1 MGDTPSPQSSRTS
14 ASKSWALLRG
24 YSLVGAIVFVIVYAF
39 ANMPSQIGKSELPE
53 PPIGSK
59 SPPYFAVTTI
69 ALRDI
74 PANTVLTSGDVGVGR
89 VSIRN
94 GIRHDLTIDSFDD
107 PASVVGFRTKFKLY
121 KNQEISK
128 WDFCSPE
135 FSSRRV
141 VVCCADVSRGALLT
155 RQNVCLGWV
164 YDPKGHSRFGF
175 DEFTALLGQ
184 RAATNLS
191 RGTLIIDR
199 DILPNAAFVQASSK

>member
-1 MGDTPSPQSSRTS
+1 MGDTLLLNLQELPQVNPGHYFEVIR
-14 ASKSWALLRG
+14 
-24 YSLVGAIVFVIVYAF
+24 SLVQLFLWIVYAF
-39 ANMPSQIGKSELPE
+39 ANMPSQIGKTELPE

-141 VVCCADVSRGALLT
+141 VVCCADVSEEL
-155 RQNVCLGWV
+155 C
-164 YDPKGHSRFGF
+164 
-175 DEFTALLGQ
+175 
-184 RAATNLS
+184 
-191 RGTLIIDR
+191 
-199 DILPNAAFVQASSK
+199 